1 MGFIIKNIKVN
12 NTLTTTIESLVKES
26 FNEVLDEQTQ
36 NLQTELKVAW
46 PVDTGRSRAGWKQQ
60 PTQDGYSVTNN
71 VKAPDGEE
79 YIDDLWMGSSRQMPD
94 GGDIIYQRWQYELR
108 EAINNMNLTK

>member
-12 NTLTTTIESLVKES
+12 NSLTTTIETLIKEN
-26 FNEVLDEQTQ
+26 FNEVLDEQTK
-36 NLQTELKVAW
+36 NLQTDLKAAW

-60 PTQDGYSVTNN
+60 PTLDGYSVTNDITT
-71 VKAPDGEE
+71 PDG
-79 YIDDLWMGSSRQMPD
+79 YDYVGDLWMGSSRQMPD

-108 EAINNMNLTK
+108 EAINNINLE